1 MTLTS
6 KQEAFA
12 QAVSSGMT
20 QADAYRSAY
29 DCENSSDQTIYD
41 EASDLM
47 RHPEVAPRVAALKA
61 ELAELALW
69 TREQSVTVLKGVIV
83 EGDSKAGDKI
93 SAVKVLN
100 DMQGFNAPNKLDIA
114 VTFPRVINVIS
125 GRA

>member
-29 DCENSSDQTIYD
+29 DCENSKEQTIYD

-47 RHPEVAPRVAALKA
+47 RHPEVSPRVESLKA
-61 ELAELALW
+61 ELAAKALW

-100 DMQGFNAPNKLDIA
+100 DMQGFNAPNKLDVA
-114 VTFPRVINVIS
+114 VTFPKTINVIA